1 VVLAGGPQDA
11 VSALAPGAPNKAFVP
26 IAGMTLVER
35 TLTALRTSDR
45 IGTIVAVAPQTP
57 ETILALQRADR
68 VRDDG
73 ATMTE
78 SLRSGLRDLP
88 PDDLVLV
95 CASDLPILTRDAID
109 DFIAR
114 AESIARG
121 ADESADLTYACVE
134 RNAHLA
140 RYPGV
145 PHTWARLRDGTFCG
159 GGCVAIRPRVL
170 GNLEGLLDR
179 LGRARKNPLRLA
191 AIFGPSVLA
200 SYALG
205 RLTIAAAEKRG
216 SELLGASVRAAI
228 CPRAAAAPGRATMLR
243 DQSIF
248 RTERMSGKRLRHRI
262 RSGKRDAL
270 GLVTIRTLRA
280 RGRCTLVPS

>member
-95 CASDLPILTRDAID
+95 CA
-109 DFIAR
+109 
-114 AESIARG
+114 
-121 ADESADLTYACVE
+121 SADLTYACVE

-228 CPRAAAAPGRATMLR
+228 CAPELAVNV
-243 DQSIF
+243 D
-248 RTERMSGKRLRHRI
+248 
-262 RSGKRDAL
+262 
-270 GLVTIRTLRA
+270 RA
-280 RGRCTLVPS
+280 RDVALAERLVRDRPRHDAT

>member
-1 VVLAGGPQDA
+1 VALRALTAVVLAGGPPDA

-26 IAGMTLVER
+26 IAGVTLLER
-35 TLTALRTSDR
+35 TIAALRTSDR
-45 IGTIVAVAPQTP
+45 IGTIVAVAPQTS
-57 ETILALQRADR
+57 ETVSALQRADR

-95 CASDLPILTRDAID
+95 CASDLPILTREAID
-109 DFIAR
+109 GFIAR
-114 AESIARG
+114 AESVAPE

-134 RNAHLA
+134 RSAHLA
-140 RYPGV
+140 SYPDV
-145 PHTWARLRDGTFCG
+145 PHTWARLREGPYCG
-159 GGCVAIRPRVL
+159 GGCVAMRPRVL

-191 AIFGPSVLA
+191 AIFGPRVLT

-205 RLTIAAAEKRG
+205 RLTIAAAERRG
-216 SELLGASVRAAI
+216 SELLGAPVRAAI
-228 CPRAAAAPGRATMLR
+228 CAPELAVNVDRPSDVSLAERLVSARA
-243 DQSIF
+243 
-248 RTERMSGKRLRHRI
+248 
-262 RSGKRDAL
+262 
-270 GLVTIRTLRA
+270 
-280 RGRCTLVPS
+280 

>member
-1 VVLAGGPQDA
+1 MALKALTAVVLAGGPHDA
-11 VSALAPGAPNKAFVP
+11 VSALAPDAPNKAFVP
-26 IAGMTLVER
+26 IAGVTLVER
-35 TLTALRTSDR
+35 TLAALRTSDR
-45 IGTIVAVAPQTP
+45 IGTIVAVAPQAP
-57 ETILALQRADR
+57 ETMQALRSADR
-68 VRDDG
+68 VHDDG

-95 CASDLPILTRDAID
+95 CASDLPILTREAID

-114 AESIARG
+114 AESIAPG
-121 ADESADLTYACVE
+121 ADACADLTYACAE
-134 RNAHLA
+134 RRAHLA
-140 RYPGV
+140 RYPDV
-145 PHTWARLRDGTFCG
+145 PHTWARLREGTYCG
-159 GGCVAIRPRVL
+159 GGCVAMRPRVL

-191 AIFGPSVLA
+191 AIFGPRVLA

-228 CPRAAAAPGRATMLR
+228 CAPELAVNV
-243 DQSIF
+243 D
-248 RTERMSGKRLRHRI
+248 
-262 RSGKRDAL
+262 
-270 GLVTIRTLRA
+270 RA
-280 RGRCTLVPS
+280 RDVARAERLVRDRPRHDAT

>member
-1 VVLAGGPQDA
+1 MALNALTAIVLAGGPQDA
-11 VSALAPGAPNKAFVP
+11 VSALAPGVPNKAFVP
-26 IAGMTLVER
+26 IAGVTLVER
-35 TLTALRTSDR
+35 TLAALRTSDR
-45 IGTIVAVAPQTP
+45 IGTIIAVAPQTP
-57 ETILALQRADR
+57 ETIHALQRADR
-68 VRDDG
+68 VHDDG
-73 ATMTE
+73 ATMSE

-95 CASDLPILTRDAID
+95 FASDLPILTRDAID
-109 DFIAR
+109 GFIAQ
-114 AESIARG
+114 AESIAHG
-121 ADESADLTYACVE
+121 DDESADLTYACVE
-134 RNAHLA
+134 RNAHFA
-140 RYPGV
+140 SYPDV
-145 PHTWARLRDGTFCG
+145 PHTWARLRDGTYCG

-228 CPRAAAAPGRATMLR
+228 CAPELAVNV
-243 DQSIF
+243 D
-248 RTERMSGKRLRHRI
+248 
-262 RSGKRDAL
+262 
-270 GLVTIRTLRA
+270 RA
-280 RGRCTLVPS
+280 RDVALAERLVRDRPRHDAT